1 MPSIITS
8 TLSFEELAN
17 QSETVKW
24 VQAHLIRL
32 GLLDPPIDGKFGAL
46 SKQALQAFQSLMN
59 LSESGFGEQT
69 YQLLDT
75 VPEAIP
81 LKLSNDFASR
91 IVRYMQAQKFFIA
104 VGKRQYNIVYIE
116 GADADGTPNADQF
129 NEWNDRRIVLEFVNG
144 APHIVHNS
152 FSTTEPGAGPT
163 YRPGNSKGVARI
175 AFGQYQAWQVGI
187 HVGLSGYDP
196 HEGLLQTA
204 EVTVCRDRNQDG
216 LRTGDSLDKGLF
228 GINQHWG
235 YDSQHVGTASA
246 GCLVG
251 QSRNSH
257 RDFMTLIKQDQRY
270 QTYPGYL
277 FFTTIIAGD
286 DLAKRFPA

>member
-1 MPSIITS
+1 MPSIIKS
-8 TLSFEELAN
+8 TLSFEELTN
-17 QSETVKW
+17 QRETVKW

-32 GLLDPPIDGKFGAL
+32 GLLDPPADGKFGAL
-46 SKQALQAFQSLMN
+46 SKQALQAFQSITN

-69 YQLLDT
+69 YHLLDT
-75 VPEAIP
+75 VSEAIP
-81 LKLSNDFASR
+81 IKLGNDFASR

-104 VGKRQYNIVYIE
+104 ISKQQYNIVYIE

-152 FSTTEPGAGPT
+152 FATTEPGAKPT
-163 YRPGNSKGVARI
+163 YQPSNPKGAARI
-175 AFGQYQAWQVGI
+175 AFSQYQAWQVGR
-187 HVGLSGYDP
+187 HVGSSGFEP
-196 HEGLLQTA
+196 HEGLLQRA
-204 EVTVCRDRNQDG
+204 EVEVYRDRNRDG

-257 RDFMTLIKQDQRY
+257 RDFMALIKQDQRY
-270 QTYPGYL
+270 QTHPSYL
-277 FFTTIIAGD
+277 FFTTIISGD